1 MTTRD
6 SLTSK
11 AIDIARNVKNLAIL
25 LPTGTGKSLIALKII
40 RDTFIWFNKGNWL
53 IVVAERAH
61 IKNWIDEAIKHK
73 FNDVLENITFVC
85 YASLKKYKNST
96 YDGVIYDEGH
106 RMLAPTYIKVIPTII
121 TKKTLILTA
130 TMSSKEIDLV
140 SNSIGPI
147 TSFKYSLSNAIVA
160 EILPVPKVHLV
171 ALELDN
177 INSNQIINIFKGK
190 TGSRVTKICEF
201 KDRWNIL
208 KSLNDVNL
216 TVRCTELE
224 KYLYLCSQIDYY
236 QLQYYK
242 IGTLNLKNKW
252 LQNAMQR
259 KRFIADLKTNHVK
272 EVIKNY
278 QDRFICFAG
287 SIKQCNELG
296 GIKNIVHSKVNKP
309 QQIIDDFNDR
319 KINQLFVVDMLKEG
333 MNLVDTNVIIV
344 QLDSKSRSTIQ
355 CIGRSLRKK
364 EPIIHIFYYKN
375 TQDEIYMN
383 NSLEEF
389 KEYVV

>member
-6 SLTSK
+6 SLTLK

-40 RDTFIWFNKGNWL
+40 RETFIWFNKGNWL

-85 YASLKKYKNST
+85 YASLKKYKNLT

-130 TMSSKEIDLV
+130 TMSKKEVDLV
-140 SNSIGPI
+140 SNNIGPI
-147 TSFKYSLSNAIVA
+147 TSFKYSLSNAIDA
-160 EILPVPKVHLV
+160 DILPVPKIHLV
-171 ALELDN
+171 ALELNNTDN
-177 INSNQIINIFKGK
+177 NCSFTITKGK
-190 TGSRVTKICEF
+190 SSLRIN
-201 KDRWNIL
+201 KDCNFNERWNIL
-208 KSLNDVNL
+208 KGLNDVNL

-272 EVIKNY
+272 KVIKNY
-278 QDRFICFAG
+278 SQRFICFAG

-296 GIKNIVHSKVNKP
+296 GVKNIVHSKVSKP

-319 KINQLFVVDMLKEG
+319 KIDRLFAVGMLKEG

-344 QLDSKSRSTIQ
+344 QLDSGSRSTIQ
-355 CIGRSLRKK
+355 SIGRSLRKK
-364 EPIIHIFYYKN
+364 EPVIHIFYYKN

>member
-1 MTTRD
+1 MDKRD
-6 SLTSK
+6 ELTLK

-25 LPTGTGKSLIALKII
+25 LPTGMGKTLISIKIANE
-40 RDTFIWFNKGNWL
+40 FKGKWL
-53 IVVAERAH
+53 VVIAERAH
-61 IKNWIDEAIKHK
+61 KKNWIDDINKHG
-73 FNDVLENITFVC
+73 FADLLQNITFTC
-85 YASLKKYKNST
+85 YASLKKYESAV

-130 TMSSKEIDLV
+130 TMSKKEVDLV

-147 TSFKYSLSNAIVA
+147 TSFKYSLSNAIDA
-160 EILPVPKVHLV
+160 DILPVPKIHLV
-171 ALELDN
+171 GLELDN
-177 INSNQIINIFKGK
+177 KSVNQSFVTTKGK
-190 TGSRVTKICEF
+190 AALRVKRVCDF
-201 KDRWNIL
+201 KDRWNYF
-208 KSLNDVNL
+208 KMNDNLNL
-216 TVRCTELE
+216 EVRCTELE
-224 KYLYLCSQIDYY
+224 KYSYLCSQIDYY

-242 IGTLNLKNKW
+242 TYNLAIKNKW
-252 LQNAMQR
+252 LQLATQR
-259 KRFIADLKTNHVK
+259 KRFIADLKTNYVK
-272 EVIKNY
+272 EVIRNY

-296 GIKNIVHSKVNKP
+296 GVKNIVHSKVSKP

-319 KINQLFVVDMLKEG
+319 KINRLFVVDMLREG

-344 QLDSKSRSTIQ
+344 QLDSKSRSCLQ
-355 CIGRSLRKK
+355 MCGRGLRKK
-364 EPIIHIFYYKN
+364 EPVIHIFYYKN

>member
-6 SLTSK
+6 SLTLK

-25 LPTGTGKSLIALKII
+25 LPTGLGKTKIALEIM
-40 RDTFIWFNKGNWL
+40 NSGYNGNGYGNWL
-53 IVVAERAH
+53 IVIAERAH
-61 IKNWIDEAIKHK
+61 KKNWIDDIYKHQ
-73 FNDVLENITFVC
+73 FDRLLQSITFVC
-85 YASLKKYKNST
+85 YASLKKYESSS

-106 RMLAPTYIKVIPTII
+106 RMLAPSYIKVIPTII

-147 TSFKYSLSNAIVA
+147 TSFKYSLSNAIDA
-160 EILPVPKVHLV
+160 DILPVPKVHLV

-177 INSNQIINIFKGK
+177 TIVNQSFSITKGK
-190 TGSRVTKICEF
+190 IPLRVYKFCNFNE
-201 KDRWNIL
+201 RWNVL
-208 KSLNDVNL
+208 KNLSDVNL

-224 KYLYLCSQIDYY
+224 KYSYLCSQIDYY

-242 IGTLNLKNKW
+242 TNQLAIKNKW
-252 LQNAMQR
+252 LQLATQR
-259 KRFIADLKTNHVK
+259 KRFIADLKTNHVR

-296 GIKNIVHSKVNKP
+296 GVKNIVHSKVSNP

-319 KINQLFVVDMLKEG
+319 KINQLFVVDMLREG

-344 QLDSKSRSTIQ
+344 QLDSKSRSCCQ
-355 CIGRSLRKK
+355 MLGRSLRKK
-364 EPIIHIFYYKN
+364 EPVIHIFYYKN

>member
-1 MTTRD
+1 MDKRD
-6 SLTSK
+6 ELTLK

-25 LPTGTGKSLIALKII
+25 LPTGIGKTLISIKIANE
-40 RDTFIWFNKGNWL
+40 FKGKWL
-53 IVVAERAH
+53 IVIAERAH
-61 IKNWIDEAIKHK
+61 KKNWIDDINKHG
-73 FNDVLENITFVC
+73 FADLLQNITFTC
-85 YASLKKYKNST
+85 YASLKKYKYFC

-140 SNSIGPI
+140 SNSIGLI
-147 TSFKYSLSNAIVA
+147 TSFKYSLNNAIDA

-171 ALELDN
+171 GLELNNIDN
-177 INSNQIINIFKGK
+177 NCSFTIIKGK
-190 TGSRVTKICEF
+190 VGSRTNVSCNY
-201 KDRWNIL
+201 DNRWKFL
-208 KSLNDVNL
+208 KMYNDVNL
-216 TVRCTELE
+216 DVRCTELE
-224 KYLYLCSQIDYY
+224 KYSYLCSQIDYY
-236 QLQYYK
+236 QLQFYK
-242 IGTLNLKNKW
+242 TNQLAIKNKW
-252 LQNAMQR
+252 LQLAMQR

-296 GIKNIVHSKVNKP
+296 GVKNIVHSKVSNP
-309 QQIIDDFNDR
+309 QQIIDNFNDR
-319 KINQLFVVDMLKEG
+319 KINQLFVVDMLREG

-344 QLDSKSRSTIQ
+344 QLDSKSRSCCQ
-355 CIGRSLRKK
+355 MLGRSLRKR
-364 EPIIHIFYYKN
+364 EPVIHIFYYKN

>member
-1 MTTRD
+1 MDRRD
-6 SLTSK
+6 ELTLK

-25 LPTGTGKSLIALKII
+25 LPTGTGKTLISIKIANE
-40 RDTFIWFNKGNWL
+40 FKGKWL
-53 IVVAERAH
+53 IVIAERAH
-61 IKNWIDEAIKHK
+61 KKNWIDDINKHG
-73 FNDVLENITFVC
+73 FGYLLPDISFVC
-85 YASLKKYKNST
+85 YASLKKYYDT
-96 YDGVIYDEGH
+96 IYDGVIYDEGH
-106 RMLAPTYIKVIPTII
+106 RMLAPSYIKVIPTII

-147 TSFKYSLSNAIVA
+147 TSFKYSLSNAIDA
-160 EILPVPKVHLV
+160 DILPVPKVHLV

-177 INSNQIINIFKGK
+177 KSVNQSFVINKGK
-190 TGSRVTKICEF
+190 VGPRTNVSCSY
-201 KDRWNIL
+201 DNRWKFL
-208 KSLNDVNL
+208 KMYNDVNL
-216 TVRCTELE
+216 DVRCTELE
-224 KYLYLCSQIDYY
+224 KYSYLCSQIDYY
-236 QLQYYK
+236 QLQFYK
-242 IGTLNLKNKW
+242 TNQLAIKNKW
-252 LQNAMQR
+252 LQLATQR

-278 QDRFICFAG
+278 SQRFICFAG

-296 GIKNIVHSKVNKP
+296 GVKNIVHSKVSNP
-309 QQIIDDFNDR
+309 QQIIDNFNDR
-319 KINQLFVVDMLKEG
+319 KINQLFVVDMLREG

-344 QLDSKSRSTIQ
+344 QLDSKSRSCCQ
-355 CIGRSLRKK
+355 MLGRSLRKR
-364 EPIIHIFYYKN
+364 EPVIHIFYYKN